1 MLRAKPKQQKAV
13 QVKPTMPQGRFE
25 VMVSHL
31 LEQPVPTL
39 PDQPGRVIRAADAPL
54 PDDCLPFITS
64 VAELALIAGIS
75 RHRAKQR
82 ITNRAETAHIN
93 ERTNP

>member
-31 LEQPVPTL
+31 LEQPVPT
-39 PDQPGRVIRAADAPL
+39 L